1 MQNVILSVSLQWQ
14 EEIYRSALVWDWLVF
29 RIIRIFWMDMM
40 LGIGAIMW
48 NYPSIKLAANRPMF
62 SDEE

>member
-14 EEIYRSALVWDWLVF
+14 EEIYRAALVWDWLVF
-29 RIIRIFWMDMM
+29 RIIRIFWVDMM

-62 SDEE
+62 SDE

>member
-1 MQNVILSVSLQWQ
+1 
-14 EEIYRSALVWDWLVF
+14 
-29 RIIRIFWMDMM
+29 MDMM

-62 SDEE
+62 SDE